1 MKFEQTL
8 MIEDRSTPKLVS
20 IWDSLNSYK
29 IYNSAMNKSDLNQYI
44 SKIMERKSWVKFS
57 DKVGNVLFA
66 EENKTSSE
74 LWNDLHRVQLIW
86 KVIYFIYN
94 ISWISFQNTRQLVL
108 SALEIKVEM
117 QKYFITNNN
126 IFFLFYVYLYLL
138 IESLII

>member
-74 LWNDLHRVQLIW
+74 L
-86 KVIYFIYN
+86 
-94 ISWISFQNTRQLVL
+94 
-108 SALEIKVEM
+108 
-117 QKYFITNNN
+117 
-126 IFFLFYVYLYLL
+126 
-138 IESLII
+138 

>member
-66 EENKTSSE
+66 E
-74 LWNDLHRVQLIW
+74 
-86 KVIYFIYN
+86 
-94 ISWISFQNTRQLVL
+94 
-108 SALEIKVEM
+108 
-117 QKYFITNNN
+117 
-126 IFFLFYVYLYLL
+126 
-138 IESLII
+138 